1 MATFVEES
9 GVYYVTGSALLD
21 VASGDG
27 VYCYLTTASEG
38 GGGTQGGS
46 NTGGFQQASMTN
58 SMFASAGDYLEMWC
72 YSATNNN
79 SSYVYN
85 SALTGVLINS
95 AFDKKSTHSRLQSS
109 DVINGPKALKK

>member
-1 MATFVEES
+1 
-9 GVYYVTGSALLD
+9 
-21 VASGDG
+21 
-27 VYCYLTTASEG
+27 
-38 GGGTQGGS
+38 
-46 NTGGFQQASMTN
+46 
-58 SMFASAGDYLEMWC
+58 MWC

-85 SALTGVLINS
+85 SALTGVLIDS